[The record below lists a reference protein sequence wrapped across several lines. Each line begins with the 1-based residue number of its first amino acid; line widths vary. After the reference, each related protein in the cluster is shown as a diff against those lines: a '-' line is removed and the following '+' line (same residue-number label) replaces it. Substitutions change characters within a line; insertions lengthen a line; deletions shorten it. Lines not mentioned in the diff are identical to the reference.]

1 MIVFNQLEQ
10 LSKEWSTKSLRGDVP
25 LPLGIIELT
34 LLRLMGGLLLLAS
47 LQTITINS
55 NFTNTRELQNTTKF
69 FVNRRITRLG
79 A

>member
-10 LSKEWSTKSLRGDVP
+10 LSKEWSTKSLRGDVQ

-34 LLRLMGGLLLLAS
+34 LLRLMGDLLLLAR

-55 NFTNTRELQNTTKF
+55 NFTNTRELQNTTNF